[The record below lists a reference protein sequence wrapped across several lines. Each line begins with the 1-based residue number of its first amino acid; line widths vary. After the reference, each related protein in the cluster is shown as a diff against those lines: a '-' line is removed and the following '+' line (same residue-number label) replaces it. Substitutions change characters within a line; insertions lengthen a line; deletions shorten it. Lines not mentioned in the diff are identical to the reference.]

1 MSSDKRNE
9 ATGRNLLASCAGV
22 HRKWNSSRHR
32 ASTGGLEG
40 EKETDRE
47 GEGEGEGD
55 GEAEGEAEG
64 GREGGRERSKG
75 GKAEAER
82 NICRRGRRKERKER
96 KERSALLE
104 RSSDL

>member
-40 EKETDRE
+40 EKETEREEE
-47 GEGEGEGD
+47 GET
-55 GEAEGEAEG
+55 
-64 GREGGRERSKG
+64 EGGRERSKG

-82 NICRRGRRKERKER
+82 NICGRGRRKERKER